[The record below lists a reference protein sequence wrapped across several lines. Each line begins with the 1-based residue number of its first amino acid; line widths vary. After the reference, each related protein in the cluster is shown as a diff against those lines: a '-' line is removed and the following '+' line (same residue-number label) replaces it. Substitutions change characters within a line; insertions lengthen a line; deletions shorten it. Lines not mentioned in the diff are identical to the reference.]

1 MSNDSSFAAAPNTRA
16 QRVPASQ
23 CRATRSRHRS
33 PVLCTALLA
42 LLGLVL
48 VTGTARAALSN
59 ARWGMP
65 DPKVVIADAKG
76 SDRLDQLAQ
85 MSATLQLLASVV
97 VSLAPQDP
105 PGSHAMTDPRD
116 VELYRAYRNSS
127 LNVDNAAYAITGEA
141 RAITSDESYPYPH
154 SARTRWEQRNNA
166 YRGDAEFIRRNL
178 RRYVPAPLVDRYLAL
193 DGRSGRPS
201 LLAQWKA
208 QDRVLG
214 FESFIQPFAGPALKF
229 LSEARGGAPQ
239 LGSRFNNGAAG
250 IARAVLLLMLLIWAW
265 IDLGHSAR
273 LAPDDPTRLITGK
286 RTYDLRRQAG
296 TVHDPTKQIENITHV
311 SGGYNSNVTTTHT
324 RLTHV
329 QFFIRSRAGDE
340 EAIND
345 VNIQFPVREGHVVS
359 IASIAHPDLKRWP
372 YVLMRNHS
380 LSTYFVKDDVLSS
393 FASEKKLLR
402 GFVAGVALFT
412 TFLLALV
419 FHAFWTFV
427 VLLTLF
433 LIALAALRQR
443 RVTELRH
450 TLVRDLLPVLD
461 QHAQR
466 EM

>member
-1 MSNDSSFAAAPNTRA
+1 MGLL
-16 QRVPASQ
+16 
-23 CRATRSRHRS
+23 
-33 PVLCTALLA
+33 VLIS
-42 LLGLVL
+42 LVL
-48 VTGTARAALSN
+48 VTGAARAALSN

-76 SDRLDQLAQ
+76 SDRLDRLAQ

-97 VSLAPQDP
+97 ISLAPQEP
-105 PGSHAMTDPRD
+105 PGSLAMTDPRD

-127 LNVDNAAYAITGEA
+127 FNVDNAAYAITG
-141 RAITSDESYPYPH
+141 DEFYPDPH
-154 SARTRWEQRNNA
+154 AARTRWQQRNEA

-178 RRYVPAPLVDRYLAL
+178 RRYVPAPLVEKYLAI
-193 DGRSGRPS
+193 DGRAGQRNRF
-201 LLAQWKA
+201 AQWKA
-208 QDRVLG
+208 QDQLLG
-214 FESFIQPFAGPALKF
+214 FESFIQPVAGPALEF
-229 LSEARGGAPQ
+229 LSAARGGTPQ
-239 LGSRFNNGAAG
+239 LGSRSNDGAAG
-250 IARAVLLLMLLIWAW
+250 IARALLLLMLVIWAW
-265 IDLGHSAR
+265 IDLGRSAR
-273 LAPDDPTRLITGK
+273 LAPDDPTKLLTGK

-329 QFFIRSRAGDE
+329 QFFIRSRAGEE

-380 LSTYFVKDDVLSS
+380 LSTYLVKDDVLSS
-393 FASEKKLLR
+393 FANEKRFRR
-402 GFVAGVALFT
+402 GFAASMVLFAT
-412 TFLLALV
+412 WVLALV
-419 FHAFWTFV
+419 FKAFGTFV
-427 VLLTLF
+427 VLLILM
-433 LIALAALRQR
+433 LIALAALRNR
-443 RVTELRH
+443 RVGELRQS
-450 TLVRDLLPVLD
+450 LVRDLVPVLD